1 MTPSGTDEIRITALG
16 LVTPFGLGLEAFW
29 EGVARDSGRTPE
41 QPRRCPEFDLSEYLP
56 SERTYLDRCSELAL
70 LAAALALR
78 EGGIAAA
85 GGTSS
90 APTGET
96 AAPDRFGLGLGTA
109 YGCLDTMYNNT
120 QRVQSKGPRL
130 ASPLL
135 FMHSFVNTPASL
147 VAIEFGIKGP
157 AATFTDGSLS
167 AASALYWAA
176 DLLRRSSVDLM
187 LVGGVEALSDPLRAA
202 VEADPDF
209 SQGQPWLESAAFLVL
224 ERAEFARQRGASVLA
239 ELGEVTLGR
248 MGPQTSPMRP
258 LHWQAFGAQFVLQIA
273 AALGDLQGQPTGTRL
288 EVRATE
294 GSRSATAELIGV

>member
-1 MTPSGTDEIRITALG
+1 MTPSGTGEIRLTALA

-29 EGVARDSGRTPE
+29 EGVARDSEHTPE
-41 QPRRCPEFDLSEYLP
+41 EPRRCPEFDLSDYLP
-56 SERTYLDRCSELAL
+56 SEKTYLDRCSELAL

-78 EGGIAAA
+78 EAEVDLAAL
-85 GGTSS
+85 
-90 APTGET
+90 E
-96 AAPDRFGLGLGTA
+96 PDRVGLGLGTA

-176 DLLRRSSVDLM
+176 DLLRRGSVDLM
-187 LVGGVEALSDPLRAA
+187 LVGGVEALSEPLLAA

-248 MGPQTSPMRP
+248 MGPQTSPIRP
-258 LHWQAFGAQFVLQIA
+258 LQGQAFGAQFALQIA
-273 AALGDLQGQPTGTRL
+273 AALGDLPQQPSGTRV

-294 GSRSATAELIGV
+294 GSRSATAELISV